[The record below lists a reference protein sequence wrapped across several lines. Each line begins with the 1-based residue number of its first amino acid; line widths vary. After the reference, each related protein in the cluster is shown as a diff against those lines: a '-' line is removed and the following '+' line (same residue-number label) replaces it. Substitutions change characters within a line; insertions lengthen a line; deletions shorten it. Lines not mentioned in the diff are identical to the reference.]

1 MRLPPGAVTKRIY
14 GPGIEA
20 ECLDG
25 GIGATLGIASGF
37 PPGAVTKRIC
47 ESGMAAG
54 CLDGTI
60 EGASGIDAVWSTG
73 ATGIAIGLPHM
84 MQVSVP
90 WTRSPLHLTQCFI
103 IEIPHQLF

>member
-14 GPGIEA
+14 GPGIDA
-20 ECLDG
+20 EGLDG

-60 EGASGIDAVWSTG
+60 EGALGINSGKSTG
-73 ATGIAIGLPHM
+73 ATGFPHM
-84 MQVSVP
+84 IQVSVP
-90 WTRSPLHLTQCFI
+90 
-103 IEIPHQLF
+103 